1 MNIEKAEELV
11 DRGDFDA
18 IVMGRP
24 FLADPDVVNKA
35 EAGGNQQKVVL
46 AKWMLDGLKVLI
58 LDEPTKGI
66 DIGAKEDVFNAV
78 DSLAE
83 KGIGIIF
90 ISSDLDEV
98 FRVSDKLLIMDG
110 GRVIKEM
117 KNENVTEAE
126 ILDIVLRSREAQK
139 GAGK

>member
-1 MNIEKAEELV
+1 M
-11 DRGDFDA
+11 
-18 IVMGRP
+18 
-24 FLADPDVVNKA
+24 
-35 EAGGNQQKVVL
+35 
-46 AKWMLDGLKVLI
+46 
-58 LDEPTKGI
+58 
-66 DIGAKEDVFNAV
+66 
-78 DSLAE
+78 
-83 KGIGIIF
+83 
-90 ISSDLDEV
+90 

>member
-1 MNIEKAEELV
+1 M
-11 DRGDFDA
+11 
-18 IVMGRP
+18 
-24 FLADPDVVNKA
+24 
-35 EAGGNQQKVVL
+35 

>member
-1 MNIEKAEELV
+1 M
-11 DRGDFDA
+11 
-18 IVMGRP
+18 
-24 FLADPDVVNKA
+24 
-35 EAGGNQQKVVL
+35 
-46 AKWMLDGLKVLI
+46 MLDGLKVLI

>member
-1 MNIEKAEELV
+1 
-11 DRGDFDA
+11 
-18 IVMGRP
+18 
-24 FLADPDVVNKA
+24 
-35 EAGGNQQKVVL
+35 
-46 AKWMLDGLKVLI
+46 MLDGLKVLI